1 MSINIKNGN
10 DIGCI
15 IILAQKMI
23 QLFPLIVTLSL
34 KSRRTSLNIAKETY
48 RFDSQELY
56 HSPVRANIE
65 VKNSHEKGNTN
76 VDVDDDDLIDVS
88 D

>member
-34 KSRRTSLNIAKETY
+34 KLRRTSLNIAIETY

-56 HSPVRANIE
+56 HSPVRANFE